1 MTLCVMYL
9 CARALFTESS
19 LEHGLLRVARLGR
32 YGHTE
37 EREAALLLDAFRSG
51 ALGPRARRILAVAPE
66 SEVVLSAFTPSSRH
80 QQLRII
86 VDSGNIA
93 AARVL
98 LCDCLTDVPH
108 SQRAKREAKEVAS
121 RLTNWLPREAV
132 ETLCTGK
139 LTAADIKSL
148 FVPRH
153 AEVNYL

>member
-1 MTLCVMYL
+1 MTLCEMYL
-9 CARALFTESS
+9 CARALFSEPS

-32 YGHTE
+32 YGHNE
-37 EREAALLLDAFRSG
+37 EREAALLLDTFRSG

-66 SEVVLSAFTPSSRH
+66 SEVVLSAFAPSTRH
-80 QQLRII
+80 QQLRVI

-98 LCDCLTDVPH
+98 LCDCLTSVPQT
-108 SQRAKREAKEVAS
+108 QRARRETKEVVAH
-121 RLTNWLPREAV
+121 LKNWLPREAV

-139 LTAADIKSL
+139 LTATDIKSL
-148 FVPRH
+148 FAARH